1 MLGQWLPSPSFHT
14 HCASLSSALW
24 TGVRFSNKCEG
35 HSYAQSGQMRAICQ
49 NWYSRTTFSFA
60 YTKICERNVTSG
72 PLSLASNCVWC
83 ASSILTF
90 FFFFFAFPFSP
101 NRPIR
106 YLLRSAW
113 FLFPLWC
120 GGALGYF
127 PRLPT
132 PTLSPLLFLD
142 DTTRI
147 SQHTTSMGGHP
158 AWDLNPADLAVVSGE
173 CRSSFHHPTVS
184 PY

>member
-1 MLGQWLPSPSFHT
+1 VNTRSDFFLEEFLIGSFCAIYHVFFMEVRFAVRGHLSLYIWLPIH
-14 HCASLSSALW
+14 L
-24 TGVRFSNKCEG
+24 RFI
-35 HSYAQSGQMRAICQ
+35 YI
-49 NWYSRTTFSFA
+49 Y
-60 YTKICERNVTSG
+60 I
-72 PLSLASNCVWC
+72 
-83 ASSILTF
+83 F
-90 FFFFFAFPFSP
+90 FLPFPFHLTGLSGTFYG
-101 NRPIR
+101 R
-106 YLLRSAW
+106 LG
-113 FLFPLWC
+113 FFFPLWC
-120 GGALGYF
+120 GGAPGYF

>member
-1 MLGQWLPSPSFHT
+1 VLLVQELKTADYPRRVAYCNWFLNHMNDNRTLDLSFFSDEAWFH
-14 HCASLSSALW
+14 LS
-24 TGVRFSNKCEG
+24 GYV
-35 HSYAQSGQMRAICQ
+35 
-49 NWYSRTTFSFA
+49 
-60 YTKICERNVTSG
+60 
-72 PLSLASNCVWC
+72 
-83 ASSILTF
+83 F
-90 FFFFFAFPFSP
+90 FFFLPFPFHLTGLSGTFYG
-101 NRPIR
+101 R
-106 YLLRSAW
+106 LG
-113 FLFPLWC
+113 FFFPLWC
-120 GGALGYF
+120 GGAPGYF

>member
-1 MLGQWLPSPSFHT
+1 MPGRRAWAFLNR
-14 HCASLSSALW
+14 SSVPFTVGL
-24 TGVRFSNKCEG
+24 V
-35 HSYAQSGQMRAICQ
+35 
-49 NWYSRTTFSFA
+49 
-60 YTKICERNVTSG
+60 
-72 PLSLASNCVWC
+72 
-83 ASSILTF
+83 F
-90 FFFFFAFPFSP
+90 F
-101 NRPIR
+101 
-106 YLLRSAW
+106 
-113 FLFPLWC
+113 FPLWC
-120 GGALGYF
+120 GGAPGYF

>member
-1 MLGQWLPSPSFHT
+1 VIKIACYS
-14 HCASLSSALW
+14 
-24 TGVRFSNKCEG
+24 
-35 HSYAQSGQMRAICQ
+35 CQ
-49 NWYSRTTFSFA
+49 
-60 YTKICERNVTSG
+60 
-72 PLSLASNCVWC
+72 
-83 ASSILTF
+83 ILKLFLIIVFLISVGF
-90 FFFFFAFPFSP
+90 FFLFFFLPFPFHLTGLSGTFYG
-101 NRPIR
+101 R
-106 YLLRSAW
+106 LW

-120 GGALGYF
+120 GGAPGYF

-173 CRSSFHHPTVS
+173 CHSSFHHPTVS

>member
-1 MLGQWLPSPSFHT
+1 MNGQLYRTDSSLGTVLIRI
-14 HCASLSSALW
+14 SLLRKSSLL
-24 TGVRFSNKCEG
+24 NG
-35 HSYAQSGQMRAICQ
+35 HSVERTRTAI
-49 NWYSRTTFSFA
+49 
-60 YTKICERNVTSG
+60 
-72 PLSLASNCVWC
+72 
-83 ASSILTF
+83 F
-90 FFFFFAFPFSP
+90 FFCLSP

-120 GGALGYF
+120 GGAPGYF

-147 SQHTTSMGGHP
+147 SQHTTSIGGHP

-184 PY
+184 LY